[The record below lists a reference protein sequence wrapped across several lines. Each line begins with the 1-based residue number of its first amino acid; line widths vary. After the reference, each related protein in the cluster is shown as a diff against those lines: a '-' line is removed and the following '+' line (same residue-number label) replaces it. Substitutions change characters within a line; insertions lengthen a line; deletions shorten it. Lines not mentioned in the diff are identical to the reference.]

1 MARPRVFVSSTYY
14 DLKYIRA
21 SLEGFIESLGFEAIL
36 FERGNIPFHSDT
48 PLDKSCYHEAENAD
62 IFVLIVGGR
71 YGSSTS
77 DSRQEDNQPFERYQS
92 ITQQEFDTAQ
102 AKGIPTFILV
112 DNAVRS
118 EHYTYLQN
126 KNNEDIKYAHVDDV
140 AVFHFLDKIL
150 EREQNNPVYNFE
162 KVTEIE
168 SWLREQWAGLFR
180 DLLRSKSQQQQLSDL
195 QSQIIEL
202 KSVNETLKNY
212 LEAVLEKVNPE
223 ESEKIIKTE
232 EEKIENNRKELLLK
246 NNTFVIFMHAFGNLS
261 EDKIK
266 ILIEKPQNLDELLK
280 KIDKNIIGDFNPY
293 LKELISQKQMQESY
307 NEARS
312 ILGKPPIDFELDE
325 SKPKIVK

>member
-102 AKGIPTFILV
+102 ERGIPTFILV

-150 EREQNNPVYNFE
+150 EKEQNNPVHNFE
-162 KVTEIE
+162 KVTDIE

-195 QSQIIEL
+195 QSQILEL

-212 LEAVLEKVNPE
+212 LEAVLKTVN
-223 ESEKIIKTE
+223 SEKSDQIIKLE
-232 EEKIENNRKELLLK
+232 EEKIK
-246 NNTFVIFMHAFGNLS
+246 NEKINSLFNKNKLVFFIKNTT
-261 EDKIK
+261 
-266 ILIEKPQNLDELLK
+266 NLDDKEIK
-280 KIDKNIIGDFNPY
+280 KIIESPKNFYDTIETIDEISKDNLNNE
-293 LKELISQKQMQESY
+293 LKELIHNNIVQEDY
-307 NEARS
+307 NKARY
-312 ILGKPPIDFELDE
+312 ILGKYPIDFRSDNKNLK
-325 SKPKIVK
+325 S

>member
-62 IFVLIVGGR
+62 IFVLTVGGR

-77 DSRQEDNQPFERYQS
+77 DSRQEDNQPSEEYQS
-92 ITQQEFDTAQ
+92 ITQKEFDTAQ

-150 EREQNNPVYNFE
+150 EKEQNNPVHNFE
-162 KVTEIE
+162 KVTDIE

-195 QSQIIEL
+195 QSQILEL

-212 LEAVLEKVNPE
+212 LEAVLKTVD
-223 ESEKIIKTE
+223 SEKSDQIIKLE
-232 EEKIENNRKELLLK
+232 EEKIENNRKKLLLK
-246 NNTFVIFMHAFGNLS
+246 KNYFIAYMKKLS
-261 EDKIK
+261 
-266 ILIEKPQNLDELLK
+266 P
-280 KIDKNIIGDFNPY
+280 
-293 LKELISQKQMQESY
+293 
-307 NEARS
+307 
-312 ILGKPPIDFELDE
+312 
-325 SKPKIVK
+325 

>member
-77 DSRQEDNQPFERYQS
+77 DSRQEDNQPSEEYQS
-92 ITQQEFDTAQ
+92 ITQKEFDTAQ

-150 EREQNNPVYNFE
+150 EKRQNNPVHNFE

-168 SWLREQWAGLFR
+168 SWLREQWAGRFQY
-180 DLLRSKSQQQQLSDL
+180 LLRSKSQKQQLSDL
-195 QSQIIEL
+195 QSQILEL

-212 LEAVLEKVNPE
+212 LEAVLKTVDPKK
-223 ESEKIIKTE
+223 SDQIIKLE
-232 EEKIENNRKELLLK
+232 EEKIENNRKKLLLNK
-246 NNTFVIFMHAFGNLS
+246 NYFITYMNILSSLS

-266 ILIEKPQNLDELLK
+266 ILIEEPQNYNELLK
-280 KIDKNIIGDFNPY
+280 TIDRNIIDNFNPY
-293 LKELISQKQMQESY
+293 FKELILEKHMQESY

-312 ILGKPPIDFELDE
+312 ILGKPPIDFGSDNKNLK
-325 SKPKIVK
+325 S